1 MNTKRHIKILDAV
14 SYGLLATA
22 MIAVMLL
29 LAVNIGRAGTKGSES
44 QSGDLRE
51 ILFFPEMVYSIV
63 IVDETYAFVYYG
75 DMELHTTTAEA
86 ESLIEELEY
95 IWSNYADES
104 VALEEAM
111 GSITDNSWITEE
123 GSVYVLEL
131 DWIKKDCPSGSCV
144 R

>member
-63 IVDETYAFVYYG
+63 IVDETYAIVYYG